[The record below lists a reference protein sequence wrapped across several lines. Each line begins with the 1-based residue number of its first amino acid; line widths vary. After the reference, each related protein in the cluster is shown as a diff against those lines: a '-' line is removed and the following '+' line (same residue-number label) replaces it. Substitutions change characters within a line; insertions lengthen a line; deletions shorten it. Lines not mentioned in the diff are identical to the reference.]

1 MFELLFLM
9 SFTLHNIEEGIWLP
23 KWSKYAGRY
32 HPQVK
37 KNEFHFGL
45 MVVTLLGYILTF
57 IFLISGASNEIIK
70 YLYLGFLLMMSF
82 NAIFPHLIA
91 TIVLK
96 KYAPGTLTGI
106 LLNLPI
112 GLYVIFGWYGEQLV
126 ATKLAIGF
134 IVITIV
140 SLVSLRP
147 LFKLGKRLIDEY

>member
-1 MFELLFLM
+1 ELLFLM
-9 SFTLHNIEEGIWLP
+9 SFTLHNIEERIWLP

-32 HPQVK
+32 HPQVAN
-37 KNEFHFGL
+37 NEFHFAV

-57 IFLISGASNEIIK
+57 IFLVVGNSNELIK
-70 YLYLGFLLMMSF
+70 YLYFGFLLMMCF

-106 LLNLPI
+106 FLNLPI
-112 GLYVIFGWYGEQLV
+112 GLYLIFGRYGDQLEFY
-126 ATKLAIGF
+126 KLIIGF
-134 IVITIV
+134 VVITGV
-140 SLVSLRP
+140 TLTSLRA